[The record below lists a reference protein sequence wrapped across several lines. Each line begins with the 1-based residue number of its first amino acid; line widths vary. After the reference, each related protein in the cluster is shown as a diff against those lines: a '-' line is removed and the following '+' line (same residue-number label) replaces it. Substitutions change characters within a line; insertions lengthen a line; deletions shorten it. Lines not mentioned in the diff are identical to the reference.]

1 MRVKSVL
8 HLARNIGHH
17 RFGQCTIVEIARYS
31 FLLMMVLPL
40 MRVSSFI
47 VLYAKASHDT
57 GTLPL
62 KCYTRSSAKKHLFK
76 MRFRSFGI

>member
-1 MRVKSVL
+1 MLCIWQETSVITVL
-8 HLARNIGHH
+8 DNAQ
-17 RFGQCTIVEIARYS
+17 FVEIARYS